1 MAEHHVGRRQ
11 VAVNDV
17 REVHLGD
24 LLSDHAHQRIWHPT
38 RRRSACTASGIEI
51 LGGDVPCEMVYS
63 SRRSGAVSAGAS
75 PSSSPSSSSPS
86 ASASPSAPPPSK
98 NLTLLPSIHS
108 IPSKPLMA
116 STIRIPGT
124 FTPDLHHPR
133 FVSRDQQRGGRRRP
147 RRGGEEGGTHRRH
160 LSSALASPATRA
172 RVSEPSSVGWR
183 YCLWNRCF
191 SSTGTGTAPPSS
203 AARAWRRALYIFC
216 GGVSGSGAGTERRG
230 GISTCCFCALRD
242 EGGRRQEG

>member
-11 VAVNDV
+11 VAVDDV

-24 LLSDHAHQRIWHPT
+24 LLSDHDHQRIWHPT

-63 SRRSGAVSAGAS
+63 SRRSGATSAGAS

-108 IPSKPLMA
+108 IPSKPLTA

-133 FVSRDQQRGGRRRP
+133 FGSRDQQRGGRRRP
-147 RRGGEEGGTHRRH
+147 RRGGGGGGDAPQ
-160 LSSALASPATRA
+160 ALEQRPRFPGDARA
-172 RVSEPSSVGWR
+172 RERAVERRVAVLLVEPVLQQHGHGHGASVICG
-183 YCLWNRCF
+183 
-191 SSTGTGTAPPSS
+191 
-203 AARAWRRALYIFC
+203 ARVEARLVYFLR
-216 GGVSGSGAGTERRG
+216 GGVRIGRG
-230 GISTCCFCALRD
+230 DGETGWDLYVLLLRPA
-242 EGGRRQEG
+242 R